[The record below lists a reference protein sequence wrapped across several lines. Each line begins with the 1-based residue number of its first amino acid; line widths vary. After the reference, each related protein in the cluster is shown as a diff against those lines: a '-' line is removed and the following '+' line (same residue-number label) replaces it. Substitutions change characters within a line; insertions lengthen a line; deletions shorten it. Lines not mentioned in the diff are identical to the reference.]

1 MDRLTDKMEDVRNR
15 LSSTTS
21 DLGAAL
27 LPHKSNTSQAF
38 KLGLRATGAFNNAR
52 DAMEGIQAG
61 RTLENQ
67 IGFDDMV
74 DLLFNKAE
82 DLSDYGM
89 VRSNDAA
96 TGGIDWE
103 ATLNSGI
110 GDPLEKAAV
119 LVNTHTGLSTASIQ
133 VKLTKSVAGAP
144 HG

>member
-1 MDRLTDKMEDVRNR
+1 MDRLTDRMEDVRNR

-38 KLGLRATGAFNNAR
+38 KLGLRATSAFNNAR
-52 DAMEGIQAG
+52 DAVEGIQAG
-61 RTLENQ
+61 RTFENQ
-67 IGFDDMV
+67 IGFDEMV
-74 DLLFNKAE
+74 DLLLNMAE
-82 DLSDYGM
+82 DLSGYGM
-89 VRSNDAA
+89 VRSNDAT
-96 TGGIDWE
+96 TGGVDWE
-103 ATLNSGI
+103 ANLESGT

-119 LVNTHTGLSTASIQ
+119 LVNIHTGLPTASIH